1 MHYQLKTAISIMFEY
16 CHFDPPRLEASLN
29 FLHCSLKC
37 YVFAQTKKK
46 ITKYS
51 LYLSDAQR
59 CVDILKLKNNRT
71 QKYCQFCTNHNKLVA
86 TLELPSHYTTRLNE
100 TDWAGHNKTYN
111 CEAIWL
117 KKTNT
122 SKLVCEEEH
131 KYYVPQSTKVF
142 VMHKMDTDDENLRL
156 KNVWTFD

>member
-1 MHYQLKTAISIMFEY
+1 MLCTY
-16 CHFDPPRLEASLN
+16 
-29 FLHCSLKC
+29 LHKL
-37 YVFAQTKKK
+37 KKK

-59 CVDILKLKNNRT
+59 CVDIFKLKNNRT